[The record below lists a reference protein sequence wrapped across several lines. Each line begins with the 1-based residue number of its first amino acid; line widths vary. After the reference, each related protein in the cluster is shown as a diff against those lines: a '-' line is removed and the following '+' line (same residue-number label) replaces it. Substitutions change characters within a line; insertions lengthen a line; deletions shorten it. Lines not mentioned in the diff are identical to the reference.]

1 MCQSNGTNIQDR
13 RRKRAHDGGVDN
25 ARQAVAATGLLVAA
39 MRAEESARQDPLF
52 VDPFAERLAG
62 EEGRRLLA
70 QAESATGQSSG
81 QIVIRTRFWDEALM
95 RAEAEGV
102 AQVVIVAAGMDAR
115 AYRLLWRPDTT
126 VYEVDQ
132 PRVIAAK
139 AKALAG
145 ERPRCRR
152 VAVGVDLANDWP
164 NALRSQGFSASSRS
178 VWLVEGLLQYLQAPD
193 VDSLFSRID
202 ALSAPGSLLLYDLV
216 GTTLMQAPFLQPT
229 LEFMRRL
236 GAPWTFSTDSPAA
249 LVEGRGWTAAVTDA
263 GEPGQRWN
271 RWEHPVLPLDVPGV
285 PRGYFVEAR
294 KD

>member
-1 MCQSNGTNIQDR
+1 MMGAMDDT
-13 RRKRAHDGGVDN
+13 
-25 ARQAVAATGLLVAA
+25 RQAVAATGLLVAA
-39 MRAEESARQDPLF
+39 MRAEESARDDPLF

-70 QAESATGQSSG
+70 QAASGTGQSSG

-95 RAEAEGV
+95 RAEAEGLT
-102 AQVVIVAAGMDAR
+102 QVVILAAGMDAR
-115 AYRLLWRPDTT
+115 AYRLPWRPDTT

-139 AKALAG
+139 EETLTG

-152 VAVGVDLANDWP
+152 VAVGVDLADDWP
-164 NALRSQGFSASSRS
+164 SALQSQGFSASSRS
-178 VWLVEGLLQYLQAPD
+178 VWLIEGLLQYLQTAD
-193 VDSLFSRID
+193 VDTLFARID
-202 ALSAPGSLLLYDLV
+202 ALSAPGSLLLYDVV
-216 GTTLMQAPFLQPT
+216 GSRLMEQPFLQPT

-236 GAPWTFSTDSPAA
+236 GAPWTFSTDTPAA
-249 LVEGRGWTAAVTDA
+249 LVEGRGWTATVTDV
-263 GEPGQRWN
+263 GEPGKRWN

-294 KD
+294 KA